1 LLQKRK
7 QSALPPYSFLLKL
20 SMTYK
25 TEKSVVQN
33 IQKLNKKIIQY
44 TQKHQLQQI
53 SITPPMP
60 SFHERTN
67 SGYTWQIVIK
77 AKSRN
82 DLLAIF
88 DSLEKSPYLHF
99 DFDPITLL

>member
-1 LLQKRK
+1 
-7 QSALPPYSFLLKL
+7 
-20 SMTYK
+20 MTYK

-33 IQKLNKKIIQY
+33 IQKLNKKIIQF
-44 TQKHQLQQI
+44 TQKQQLQQV

-60 SFHERTN
+60 AFHERTN

-82 DLLAIF
+82 DLLTIF

>member
-1 LLQKRK
+1 
-7 QSALPPYSFLLKL
+7 
-20 SMTYK
+20 
-25 TEKSVVQN
+25 
-33 IQKLNKKIIQY
+33 
-44 TQKHQLQQI
+44 
-53 SITPPMP
+53 MP

-67 SGYTWQIVIK
+67 SGYTWQIVVK